1 MICPHGPLRGDY
13 YRKDP
18 SEVAKAVCEGISEK
32 YHVAS
37 NYSTVG
43 DVLNRASKSKGKRV
57 YTWRKCVVW
66 PSESLAFYFA
76 IRGRSVRE
84 LLLWCTATL
93 ATFVHVFI
101 FPNTEATLMTRKLP
115 RRYSSRRMQFLHLP
129 CARYHVMCITSNSC
143 DRIPLAL
150 HHEIVLKSASCYRTT
165 YVTAST
171 THFSTL
177 SLLTCYIC
185 AHHPIYLSS
194 FSHIPS
200 REP

>member
-1 MICPHGPLRGDY
+1 MNCPHGPLRGDY

-32 YHVAS
+32 HHVAS

-84 LLLWCTATL
+84 LLLWLVVYCYSRHFRACIYL
-93 ATFVHVFI
+93 PKHRG
-101 FPNTEATLMTRKLP
+101 NTNDAK
-115 RRYSSRRMQFLHLP
+115 
-129 CARYHVMCITSNSC
+129 
-143 DRIPLAL
+143 
-150 HHEIVLKSASCYRTT
+150 
-165 YVTAST
+165 VTAS
-171 THFSTL
+171 
-177 SLLTCYIC
+177 I
-185 AHHPIYLSS
+185 
-194 FSHIPS
+194 
-200 REP
+200 

>member
-1 MICPHGPLRGDY
+1 MIAKRISPRALIRPKLQQLTNSERERERKIVSESKLKNKIETTPMICPHGPLRGDY

-57 YTWRKCVVW
+57 YTWRKYVVW

-84 LLLWCTATL
+84 LLL
-93 ATFVHVFI
+93 
-101 FPNTEATLMTRKLP
+101 
-115 RRYSSRRMQFLHLP
+115 
-129 CARYHVMCITSNSC
+129 
-143 DRIPLAL
+143 
-150 HHEIVLKSASCYRTT
+150 
-165 YVTAST
+165 
-171 THFSTL
+171 
-177 SLLTCYIC
+177 
-185 AHHPIYLSS
+185 
-194 FSHIPS
+194 
-200 REP
+200 